1 MAKHFY
7 RSISFFIMVIVSS
20 LLVSAQN
27 KGNLSGVVKDNTGN
41 VLPGASIIVKG
52 TTLGT
57 ATDLN
62 GNYNLQGIPVG
73 DNIIVVNYLGFNPIT
88 NTITIQEGKTIIK
101 DFVLQESAYIL
112 KGIVVSGV
120 ARGQQRALN
129 QQKMADNLTQVISAD
144 QIGRFPDPNV
154 SDALKRLSGVT
165 TDGTEVQ
172 LRGTPA
178 NFTNINFNGEQI
190 MGSQEGG
197 KRNESLDIIPSD
209 ILSSLEVQKTL
220 LPSNDGDAI
229 AGVINMR
236 TATARTLS
244 PKITIDLGSGYSPL
258 REKPV
263 YNVKGGYSQRFFK
276 TDNNP
281 NGAFGILANYSYMR
295 TSNGYDRLEAEAW
308 EPYMLTNKQTGDVVS
323 DEIYMPTDFR
333 YRYQLRQSN
342 RHGATLVLDWAPT
355 INTKFVLSSIYNYR
369 QNDDLRYRNRSR
381 FRDNGNGYF
390 LMEDGS
396 IGSERMRNI
405 TQVSTQNENIHNI
418 NINLDGETTLGTWK
432 IDGGLFYNKSK
443 RDYASEMAGFQTPE
457 WRAGKKVNGVTI
469 PKNTVVGV
477 MPTIYTKYL
486 AMDYIFEPFGDMGT
500 DAPNAIS
507 RYNLYTI
514 ENNNIITEGE
524 NFTARLNFS
533 KNYFI
538 KDYASTLSFGAKGK
552 FMSNLGYTPLDTYT
566 YSMTASDANNL
577 NNMLVTELLD
587 PSFLNNHVPFGIAPD
602 MDKVHAYMNN
612 PNNQGDIIR
621 NEYFSNM
628 NREATFYDAQENV
641 VSAYIMN
648 KIQFNNLML
657 LAGVRMEHTKV
668 NYKANKI
675 DPFVNP
681 DAPIQNDDET
691 LYNDYVSTPVKES
704 LDYVKFLPNVQFK
717 YDLTDNT
724 IFRLAWTTG
733 YSRPNITDLVPKQGV
748 SQDLERVT
756 LGNPELK
763 PAYAH
768 NVDLLFEQYLS
779 NVGLISGGVFYKH
792 ISDFQYLSEGIL
804 DNPGEKYDGWQ
815 VVQNKNGKAA
825 KVYGAEITLN
835 STLSFLPS
843 FLKNLV
849 FTSNYT
855 YIHSDAET
863 SVERGATRL
872 PGQAEHTANIALAY
886 STKKITLQASLN
898 YIGEYITA
906 LGSNPERDIWQNGRW
921 QLDLNGSIEL
931 YKGLTLWAEATNV
944 TNSEYY
950 TYFGNKNRVYNLQY
964 NGLNFRGGLTYRF

>member
-1 MAKHFY
+1 MKNTIFSSFLFVAMMF
-7 RSISFFIMVIVSS
+7 ISSFAF
-20 LLVSAQN
+20 AQG
-27 KGNLSGVVKDNTGN
+27 KGNLRGVVKDNTGG
-41 VLPGASIIVKG
+41 VLPGASVVVKG

-62 GNYNLQGIPVG
+62 GNYSLQGISAG
-73 DNIIVVNYLGFNPIT
+73 KNLIEVNYLGFSPVT
-88 NTITIQEGKTIIK
+88 KAVTIQEGKTIVE
-101 DFVLQESAYIL
+101 DFVLEESAYTL
-112 KGIVVSGV
+112 KGVVISSV
-120 ARGQQRALN
+120 AGGQQRALN

-178 NFTNINFNGEQI
+178 NFTNINVNGEQI

-236 TATARTLS
+236 TGTARSLS
-244 PKITIDLGSGYSPL
+244 PKFTIDLGSGYNPL
-258 REKPV
+258 REKAI
-263 YNVKGGYSQRFFK
+263 YNIKAGYSQRFFK
-276 TDNNP
+276 TDKNP
-281 NGAFGILANYSYMR
+281 DGALGILANYSYLR
-295 TSNGYDRLEAEAW
+295 TNNGYDRLEAQAW
-308 EPYMLTNKQTGDVVS
+308 EPYTLTDKATGEVIS
-323 DEIYMPTDFR
+323 EEAYMPTDYR
-333 YRYQLRQSN
+333 YRYQSRESN
-342 RHGATLVLDWAPT
+342 RHGATFVIDWAPT
-355 INTKFVLSSIYNYR
+355 TNTKFTLSTIYNNR
-369 QNDDLRYRNRSR
+369 QNDDIRYRNRGR

-396 IGSERMRNI
+396 IGSERMRSI
-405 TQVSTQNENIHNI
+405 TQVSTQNEQIHNI
-418 NINLDGETTLGTWK
+418 NINLDGETTFGTWK

-443 RDYASEMAGFQTPE
+443 RDYNSEMAGFQTPE

-469 PKNTVVGV
+469 PKKTVVGI
-477 MPTIYTKYL
+477 MPSISTKYL
-486 AMDYIFEPFGDMGT
+486 AMDYTYVPSGNMGT
-500 DAPNAIS
+500 EAPNAIS

-514 ENNNIITEGE
+514 ENNDIISEGD
-524 NFTARLNFS
+524 NFTARLNAS

-538 KDYASTLSFGAKGK
+538 KDFASTLSFGAKGK
-552 FMSNLGYTPLDTYT
+552 FMSNSGYTPDDTWT

-577 NNMLVTELLD
+577 TNMLLTQQL
-587 PSFLNNHVPFGIAPD
+587 SSNFLNNKIPFGIAPD
-602 MDKVHAYMNN
+602 MNKVHEYMAN
-612 PNNQGDIIR
+612 PANKDDITR
-621 NEYFSNM
+621 NDYFSNM
-628 NREATFYDAQENV
+628 NRDGIYYDAQENV
-641 VSAYIMN
+641 VSGYIMN

-657 LAGVRMEHTKV
+657 LAGIRMEHTSV
-668 NYKANKI
+668 EYKANKI

-681 DAPIQNDDET
+681 DAPIQNGDET
-691 LYNDYVSTPVKES
+691 LYNDYVCTPVQES
-704 LDYVKFLPNVQFK
+704 FNYVKVLPNIQFK
-717 YDLTDNT
+717 YDLTDKT

-768 NVDLLFEQYLS
+768 NIDLLFEQYLS

-792 ISDFQYLSEGIL
+792 IANFQYLSEGIL
-804 DNPGEKYDGWQ
+804 DNPGGKYDGWQ
-815 VVQNKNGKAA
+815 VVQNKNGDAA

-835 STLSFLPS
+835 SSLSFLPS
-843 FLKNLV
+843 FLKNLM

-855 YIHSDAET
+855 YIHSKATTD
-863 SVERGATRL
+863 VNRGSTRL
-872 PGQAEHTANIALAY
+872 PGQAQHTANMALAY
-886 STKKITLQASLN
+886 STKRFTLQASLN
-898 YIGEYITA
+898 YIGSYITA
-906 LGSNPERDIWQNGRW
+906 LGSNAERDIWQDGRW
-921 QLDLNGSIEL
+921 QLDLNGSVQL
-931 YKGLTLWAEATNV
+931 YKGLTLWAEVINV
-944 TNSEYY
+944 LNSEYY
-950 TYFGNKNRVYNLQY
+950 TYFGNKSRVYNLQY
-964 NGLNFRGGLTYRF
+964 NGLNARGGITYRF